1 MDQIK
6 KLQIEFDARQN
17 LSVVFGDEVR
27 QKLLLL
33 ILAGDRNGGFLNWS
47 DRCSFRVA
55 DYEISHNKRFR
66 KSDAWARWSMGSF

>member
-33 ILAGDRNGGFLNWS
+33 MLAGDRNGGLP
-47 DRCSFRVA
+47 
-55 DYEISHNKRFR
+55 
-66 KSDAWARWSMGSF
+66 